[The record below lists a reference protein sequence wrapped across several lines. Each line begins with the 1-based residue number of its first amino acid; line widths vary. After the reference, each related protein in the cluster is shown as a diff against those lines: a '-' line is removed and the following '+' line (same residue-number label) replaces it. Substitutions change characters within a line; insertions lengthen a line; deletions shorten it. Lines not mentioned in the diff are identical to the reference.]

1 MIHFRSRPAHMR
13 LQARIR
19 EGFFVVTVG
28 ALLAVPASAQ
38 QPADTTRP
46 IALEPV
52 EVNILRT
59 SMSEHMAPLAVAS
72 LGELALRRARSGAFL
87 EEALRG
93 LPGVHV
99 QNRYNFSLGE
109 RVVVRGFGGRAQ
121 FGVRGVR
128 LIVDGIPAT
137 LADGQGTLDH
147 LDVGSLGRVEVVR
160 GAASSLFG
168 NASGGVL
175 VFESRLPPPE
185 PVRLEAEY
193 VGGSH
198 GLSRAQATASG
209 TVSETGYLVNLST
222 QGWDGYRNNPVSGAE
237 RSVYGVADRVALNAQ
252 LRRALASGD
261 LTLTV
266 NHLDLDSENPG
277 ELLKSQ
283 IDSLTR
289 TAHGAGPV
297 NNVLRRAGKEITQTQ
312 GGLRWA
318 GGLAGVDADLAV
330 FAVTRKTIN
339 PIVPTIIDLE
349 RDAGGLRVHLSR
361 ALGTSWGPLRLH
373 TGVEGEFMFDDRL
386 NFANVNGERGPT
398 PTVDQRER
406 VRSAGLFLQGDVPLP
421 ANAEGLVGL
430 RYDRLDFRAWDHIAR
445 SGSDPSR
452 TGERTMDRVSPS
464 VGVNVPVG
472 GALNVFANWGTV
484 FETPST
490 TELGN
495 RPDGEGG
502 FNPDLEPQT
511 GTSAELGLR
520 GRAGRLVTFEL
531 SAYRTDLRNEIVRF
545 QVPTLPGR
553 DFFRNAGRSRHTGV
567 EATLSGVAP
576 SGLIDARLTYTYTN
590 ARFRTFVQDGV
601 DVGGNRIPG
610 LAPQRADAVV
620 RLNPLDRLPG
630 LPAFAEL
637 VTTYVDAVPVNDRN
651 TEGFSAPSYVLVD
664 VRGGLHEVRMSRVT
678 VSPWIAVTNLFDEYY
693 VASVVPNAA
702 AASPAA
708 ARYYDP
714 GPGRSLQL
722 GIRASWGAPE

>member
-1 MIHFRSRPAHMR
+1 LPIILA
-13 LQARIR
+13 
-19 EGFFVVTVG
+19 G
-28 ALLAVPASAQ
+28 AASLLAALPVHAQ

-72 LGELALRRARSGAFL
+72 LGEAALRRARSGAFL

-99 QNRYNFSLGE
+99 QNRYNFALGE

-185 PVRLEAEY
+185 AVRLEGEI

-198 GLSRAQATASG
+198 GLSRAQATGAG
-209 TVSETGYLVNLST
+209 TVSGTGYLVNLSS
-222 QGWDGYRNNPVSGAE
+222 QGWDGYRRNPVSGAQ
-237 RSVYGVADRVALNAQ
+237 RSVYGVADRTTLNAQ
-252 LRRALASGD
+252 LRRAAGAGEVTF
-261 LTLTV
+261 TL
-266 NHLDLDSENPG
+266 NHLNLDSENPG

-289 TAHGAGPV
+289 TAHGAGAV
-297 NNVLRRAGKEITQTQ
+297 NNVVRRAGKEITQTQ
-312 GGLRWA
+312 AGLRWDGA
-318 GGLAGVDADLAV
+318 LGGLETDVGA
-330 FAVTRKTIN
+330 FWVTRRTIN
-339 PIVPTIIDLE
+339 PIVPTIIDLD
-349 RDAGGLRVHLSR
+349 RDAGGARLHLSR
-361 ALGTSWGPLRLH
+361 ALATAWGPLRLH
-373 TGVEGEFMFDDRL
+373 AGAEGEVMVDDRL
-386 NFANVNGERGPT
+386 NFANVNGERGPA

-406 VRSAGLFLQGDVPLP
+406 VRSAGLFFQGDVPLP
-421 ANAEGLVGL
+421 GSAEGLVGL
-430 RYDRLDFRAWDHIAR
+430 RYDRLHFRAQDHIERA
-445 SGSDPSR
+445 GTDPSR

-464 VGVNVPVG
+464 VGVNLPVG
-472 GALNVFANWGTV
+472 GAHNVFANWGTV

-511 GTSAELGLR
+511 GTSVELGVR
-520 GRAGRLVTFEL
+520 GRAGGVVSYEL
-531 SAYRTDLRNEIVRF
+531 SGYRTELRNEIVRF

-567 EATLSGVAP
+567 EATLSAVAP
-576 SGLIDARLTYTYTN
+576 SGLVDARVTYTYTN

-620 RLNPLDRLPG
+620 RFNPLDRLAG
-630 LPAFAEL
+630 LLGPFGEL
-637 VTTYVDAVPVNDRN
+637 VLTYVDAVPVNDRN

-664 VRGGLHEVRMSRVT
+664 VRGGLHGVRMSRVT
-678 VSPWIAVTNLFDEYY
+678 VSPWLAITNLLDEYY

-702 AASPAA
+702 AATPAE

-722 GIRASWGAPE
+722 GLRASWGAPD